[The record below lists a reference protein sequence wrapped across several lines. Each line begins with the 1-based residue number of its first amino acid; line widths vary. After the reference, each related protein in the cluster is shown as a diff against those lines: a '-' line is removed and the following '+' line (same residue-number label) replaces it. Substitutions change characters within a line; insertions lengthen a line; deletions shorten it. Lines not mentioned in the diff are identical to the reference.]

1 MHSRDTRNYSKS
13 FVLRMFGMVV
23 ERVFITDLQKIAG
36 IIERKVVAVGMSN
49 LLIDCPAMLEAPYN
63 SYYPRLLAALVEFFE
78 LPQDQTLLPED
89 DVFPEV
95 DDTVGYQVGYSQ
107 LICARNPRQDP
118 LLSKCRI
125 FFILVFNFMNIFSI
139 NVIFL

>member
-1 MHSRDTRNYSKS
+1 
-13 FVLRMFGMVV
+13 MFGMVV
-23 ERVFITDLQKIAG
+23 ERVFITDLQKISG
-36 IIERKVVAVGMSN
+36 VIERKVVAVGMSN

-95 DDTVGYQVGYSQ
+95 DDAVGYQVGYSQ
-107 LICARNPRQDP
+107 LICARNPRKDP
-118 LLSKCRI
+118 LPSMSSFFCFSLFYEYFFFVI
-125 FFILVFNFMNIFSI
+125 FFILYKYIQFFCKYVVYQHI
-139 NVIFL
+139 

>member
-1 MHSRDTRNYSKS
+1 
-13 FVLRMFGMVV
+13 MFGMVV

-36 IIERKVVAVGMSN
+36 VIERKVVAVGMSN

-89 DVFPEV
+89 DIFPEV
-95 DDTVGYQVGYSQ
+95 DDAVGYQVGYSQ
-107 LICARNPRQDP
+107 LICARNPRKDP
-118 LLSKCRI
+118 LPSKYRI
-125 FFILVFNFMNIFSI
+125 FFFSLVS
-139 NVIFL
+139 